1 MGWHVVFPRSP
12 YPGTSHRMPTRSI
25 PASPSM
31 PESWQSHDAGF
42 CRLHVESN
50 NKPYSVAFSNTFDC
64 SQTVGAFEVQDD
76 RLRRKVR
83 DKPVDQLLFGLLE
96 NGRISRQRTGHD
108 EARSG
113 PRRVAVGSVSTVCSQ
128 RCHRLVGLNSG
139 PVTNRDRSFH
149 TRTSRNVTEK
159 SEISCTLIL

>member
-1 MGWHVVFPRSP
+1 
-12 YPGTSHRMPTRSI
+12 MPTRST

-42 CRLHVESN
+42 CRLQGETN
-50 NKPYSVAFSNTFDC
+50 NKPHSVAFSKTFDC
-64 SQTVGAFEVQDD
+64 SQTVGAFEVHDN

-83 DKPVDQLLFGLLE
+83 DKPVDQLLFGFLE

-113 PRRVAVGSVSTVCSQ
+113 SRRVAVESVSTVCSQ
-128 RCHRLVGLNSG
+128 RLPQTCLLEFRACDESRFPHSHFQKFDRYVRD
-139 PVTNRDRSFH
+139 PVALLSVLHAPNKVFG
-149 TRTSRNVTEK
+149 E
-159 SEISCTLIL
+159 